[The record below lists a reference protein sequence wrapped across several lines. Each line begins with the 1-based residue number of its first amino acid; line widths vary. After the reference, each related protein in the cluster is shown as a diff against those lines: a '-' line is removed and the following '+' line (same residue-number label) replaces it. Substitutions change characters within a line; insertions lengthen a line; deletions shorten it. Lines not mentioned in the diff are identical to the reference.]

1 MAKNKRQLVSLLSLA
16 LYLALLSRRDC
27 DAARILAIWH
37 FDGRSHVN
45 VLQPVA
51 KALAAAGHRVDV
63 VSHYPLRERFPNY
76 TDLIELPLR
85 GTRNFAWQDLGPK
98 QELDWIMRTTRDICR
113 QLGDPRLAR
122 LIKNPPKDPPY
133 DLILLHVIV
142 GFQCFSAIG
151 HLWDVPIV
159 GVSTTRLYLEDK
171 LVVADPPNLATA
183 PGHCLFHRAELSFWE
198 RLENVWLAYRDLSLE
213 YPERMA
219 LQRELVDEYLGPG
232 LPSFDE
238 MRRNVALVLSNSH
251 FSYYGA
257 QPKVPAVVE
266 IGGIHVHRTREEE
279 KKNATAPIVDPGL
292 KRFMD
297 ESRDGFL
304 YFSFGSLM
312 ALETLPSDIL
322 HSFYEAFETVA
333 PVRVIMKV
341 ADPELLP
348 SDVPKNVLT
357 ATWLPQQ
364 QILQHKN
371 LRAFVTHG
379 GGLGSQEAI
388 YHHAPMLC
396 VPFFAEQRINCDILV
411 AKGVAVKLDVRQAQH
426 QDYHRA
432 LHEILSNHRRYKTA
446 MRAFCDQ
453 FWDRPGEASSPQKL
467 VVYWVE
473 YVLRHGRH
481 ALQSPA
487 VKLHWWQAQLLD
499 VYGFLVAA
507 ALAALAL
514 LVAALRFLLLLS
526 RIVVRRS
533 RCRKRGNDVS
543 TAAAAVDSK
552 KSQ

>member
-1 MAKNKRQLVSLLSLA
+1 MAKNKQQLVSLLSLV
-16 LYLALLSRRDC
+16 LYLVLLSRRDC

-37 FDGRSHVN
+37 FDGRSHAN

-76 TDLIELPLR
+76 TDLI
-85 GTRNFAWQDLGPK
+85 D
-98 QELDWIMRTTRDICR
+98 
-113 QLGDPRLAR
+113 
-122 LIKNPPKDPPY
+122 
-133 DLILLHVIV
+133 
-142 GFQCFSAIG
+142 AIG

-171 LVVADPPNLATA
+171 LVVADPPNLAIA
-183 PGHCLFHRAELSFWE
+183 PGHCRFHRAELSFWE
-198 RLENVWLAYRDLSLE
+198 RLEN

-266 IGGIHVHRTREEE
+266 IGGIHVQRTREAG
-279 KKNATAPIVDPGL
+279 KKNATAPIGL

-312 ALETLPSDIL
+312 ALETLPRDIL
-322 HSFYEAFETVA
+322 DNFYEAFEAVA

-341 ADPELLP
+341 ADRELLP

-411 AKGVAVKLDVRQAQH
+411 AKGVAVKLDVLQAQR

-432 LHEILSNHRRYKTA
+432 FHEILSNHRRYKTS
-446 MRAFCDQ
+446 MRAFCEQ
-453 FWDRPGEASSPQKL
+453 FWDRPDEASSPQKL

-499 VYGFLVAA
+499 VYGFLVVAT
-507 ALAALAL
+507 LAALAL
-514 LVAALRFLLLLS
+514 LVAALRFLLLVS
-526 RIVVRRS
+526 RIVLRRS
-533 RCRKRGNDVS
+533 RCRKRGNEV
-543 TAAAAVDSK
+543 TAAAADSK